1 MKIRDIVTT
10 VAEELGLTAVISYLQ
25 GVSNTSGETETNNLV
40 RCYNLVEG
48 ELAVDY
54 LPLYAEDEI
63 WTDTGAVF
71 YTELSKKAVRIVAV
85 TDENGNGV
93 PYKIF
98 PEYLKA
104 QAGKICVR
112 YSYVP
117 TEKGLEEDSDYQLL
131 ACKHMLVYGV
141 ATEYCLATGLFE
153 EAEVW
158 EKKYRRAVKNAYKSK
173 PSVVMHT
180 RRWA

>member
-1 MKIRDIVTT
+1 MKIRDIIAT
-10 VAEELGLTAVISYLQ
+10 VAQELGLTEVTTYLQ
-25 GVSNTSGETETNNLV
+25 GTNNTTGETETNNLV

-63 WTDTGAVF
+63 WTETGAVF
-71 YTELSKKAVRIVAV
+71 YTELSKKAVRIIAV
-85 TDENGNGV
+85 TDESGNAV
-93 PYKIF
+93 SYKIF
-98 PEYLKA
+98 PEYLKM
-104 QAGKICVR
+104 QPGKMNVR

-117 TEKGLEEDSDYQLL
+117 AEKGLEDESDYQLC
-131 ACKHMLVYGV
+131 ACKHLLVYGM
-141 ATEYCLATGLFE
+141 ATEYCLAIGLFD

-158 EKKYRRAVKNAYKSK
+158 EKKYRRALKNAYKSK
-173 PSVVMHT
+173 PSVVMRT